1 MKKNCLVLKMKNCL
15 VLKMQK
21 KRFEGKNVEEE
32 EEEEEKH

>member
-1 MKKNCLVLKMKNCL
+1 MEKNCL

-21 KRFEGKNVEEE
+21 KRFEGKNEEEE